1 MSYTV
6 GGLHFFSYLDTLTAD
21 IGYIKRLCDFSNVI
35 PVISKSDLMSSDQ
48 VTALKSSFQK
58 QTQAAAFKPFLFG
71 NPSPGETGTLENQ
84 VPFAVSSAKSN
95 DDDIMDASTLMSPDY
110 VQPLVASE
118 LSLLVQ
124 NLFDRDHLAWM
135 RHSAGKKL
143 VQRQHEPPV
152 IQPLLQN
159 TPPSLGSPTL
169 SGLTNSNPSVSS
181 SGFVSPH
188 GDALDYTLARIA
200 GHTQREEKM
209 AQVRLVKWAAD
220 LQQSL
225 QNERER
231 YAAMARGDR
240 AAWLTERLS
249 ECVVDGSLVP
259 ITQTPGFNGLDMSPE
274 KARVPNSREIEYRI
288 SKLSPHDPLGVV
300 WWTDDLK
307 ERGWALFQIVGG
319 FGMIG
324 GLALCLARL
333 WGLPSRGLS
342 DSYLTCWGGD

>member
-1 MSYTV
+1 M
-6 GGLHFFSYLDTLTAD
+6 AD
-21 IGYIKRLCDFSNVI
+21 IGCMKRLCDFTNVI
-35 PVISKSDLMSSDQ
+35 PVIPKSDLLSQDQ
-48 VTALKSSFQK
+48 IATLKSSFQK
-58 QTQAAAFKPFLFG
+58 QTQAAGCRPFLFG
-71 NPSPGETGTLENQ
+71 NPSPGETGTLGNQ
-84 VPFAVSSAKSN
+84 VPFAVSSAKSS

-152 IQPLLQN
+152 IQPLPQN
-159 TPPSLGSPTL
+159 TPSSFGSPTL
-169 SGLTNSNPSVSS
+169 SGLAYSNPSVSS
-181 SGFVSPH
+181 SGFVSPQ
-188 GDALDYTLARIA
+188 GGALDYTLARIA
-200 GHTQREEKM
+200 DHTQREENL

-240 AAWLTERLS
+240 AVWLTERLS

-259 ITQTPGFNGLDMSPE
+259 IAQTPGFSGLDMSPG
-274 KARVPNSREIEYRI
+274 KAKAPNGRDIEYRI

-307 ERGWALFQIVGG
+307 ERGWVLFQIVGG
-319 FGMIG
+319 FGMVG
-324 GLALCLARL
+324 GLALCVARM

-342 DSYLTCWGGD
+342 DWYLTWWGGD